1 MEKCHTLKRVH
12 KKILYIINPIAG
24 TGSSNQ
30 LKKII
35 ERTTHAAGIPF
46 ECITSNANA
55 NYSAVKIKIKE
66 ERFTDVVIAG
76 GDGTVSQVVSAL
88 RDTAIQFGIIPVGSG
103 NGLARAAKIPMDPQ
117 KAIELIFKETGKP
130 TDGFSVN
137 GQFAC
142 MLSGLGFDATVA
154 HSFARQST
162 RGLFTY
168 AKEVINNFGGAS
180 PYLFELSVEGYT
192 LSLQAYMIS
201 IANANQY
208 GNNFTIAPFAKLND
222 GLLDIFIVLKQSK
235 ISMLWQTLK
244 QLLGCNPIT
253 QTGIHAPA
261 SKIIH
266 WQTASLTIQNRE
278 GAALHIDG
286 DPAPLQNEL
295 MIRVLPQAFR
305 LIRNNN

>member
-1 MEKCHTLKRVH
+1 MH

-30 LKKII
+30 LKKTI
-35 ERTTHAAGIPF
+35 ERTTHTAGIPF
-46 ECITSNANA
+46 ECITSDVNA
-55 NYSAVKIKIKE
+55 NYAAVKTKIKE
-66 ERFTDVVIAG
+66 EGFTDVVIAG
-76 GDGTVSQVVSAL
+76 GDGTVSQVVGAL

-103 NGLARAAKIPMDPQ
+103 NGLARAAKIPMHPQ
-117 KAIELIFKETGKP
+117 KAMQLIFKETGKP
-130 TDGFSVN
+130 IDGFSVN

-168 AKEVINNFGGAS
+168 AKEVINNFGRAN
-180 PYLFELSVEGYT
+180 PYLFEVSAEGYT

-235 ISMLWQTLK
+235 ISMLWQALK
-244 QLLGCNPIT
+244 QLLGYNPIT
-253 QTGIHAPA
+253 QTGVHTPS
-261 SKIIH
+261 SKTLH
-266 WQTASLTIQNRE
+266 WQTAALTIQNKE

-286 DPAPLQNEL
+286 DPAPLENEL
-295 MIRVLPQAFR
+295 TIRVLPQAFR